1 MEQPKKN
8 ILFIMNSLH
17 CGGAE
22 HSLVSL
28 LQIIDYSSYNVD
40 LLLFQQEGIFLDKL
54 PKEVHLLPSPVAY
67 QYFDMSIKK
76 AIIQSFKKGRF
87 AIVLNRIL
95 AVSVLKTEKNPA
107 VREQKMWKFLSPCLP
122 VLEKEYD
129 VAIGYLEKTPNYF
142 CVVKTKAKKKMV
154 WIHTNYSNMEM
165 QPKYDIPYF
174 KKCNA
179 ILTISSECALDLHNR
194 FPQFSEK
201 IKVIQNIVSPSV
213 IQLMAESEI
222 DETIN
227 FENAIISVGRLSRE
241 KGADLAIEACKI
253 LKEKNI
259 PFIWVFIGDGTQRNE
274 LEALVANYQLQD
286 HVLLLGT
293 KSNPYSYIKR
303 ATIYAQTSRFEG
315 KSIALDEAKILQ
327 KPIVITNFS
336 TATTQITHLQNGFI
350 ADMNPE
356 AIANG
361 IIEVLQNK
369 SLQEVFQMNLSKEK
383 LGTEA
388 EIEHF
393 YQLLD
398 E

>member
-1 MEQPKKN
+1 MNSKKD
-8 ILFIMNSLH
+8 ILFIMNNLH

-22 HSLVSL
+22 KSLVSL
-28 LQIIDYSSYNVD
+28 LQIIDYSKYNID
-40 LLLFQQEGIFLDKL
+40 LLLFKKEGVFLDKL
-54 PKEVHLLPSPVAY
+54 PKEVTVLEAPIEYS
-67 QYFDMSIKK
+67 YFDMSIKS
-76 AIIQSFKKGRF
+76 AIYQCFKKGRF
-87 AIVLNRIL
+87 DIILNRIL

-107 VREQKMWKFLSPCLP
+107 VREQKMWKFLSPCLS
-122 VLEKEYD
+122 VLEKKYD

-142 CVVKTKAKKKMV
+142 CVDKTKAAKKIA
-154 WIHTNYSNMEM
+154 WIHTNYSNMGM

-174 KKCNA
+174 KKCNT
-179 ILTISSECALDLHNR
+179 IVTISSECASDLHNR

-213 IQLMAESEI
+213 IQLMAKSKI

-241 KGADLAIEACKI
+241 KGADLAIEACNI

-259 PFIWVFIGDGTQRNE
+259 PFTWIFIGDGSQRNE
-274 LEALVANYQLQD
+274 LETLVANYQLQN
-286 HVLLLGT
+286 HVLFLGT
-293 KSNPYSYIKR
+293 KDNPYSYIKR
-303 ATIYAQTSRFEG
+303 ASIYAQTSRFEG

-356 AIANG
+356 AIVNG

-369 SLQEVFQMNLSKEK
+369 ALQEVFQTNLSKEK

-393 YQLLD
+393 YQLL
-398 E
+398 EE